1 MKLVIATKNA
11 GKLREVAAYLDGAG
25 AGVELLSLADFSG
38 FPDIEE
44 NGGTFLENALIKA
57 RTVASVTGLPALADD
72 SGLVVDALDGA
83 PGVRSA
89 RFAPTDAERN
99 AKLLVMLDTVPDD
112 ARTARFVCALA
123 FVGPDG
129 SEWTTEGVCE
139 GTIARKP
146 IGEDGFGYDPI
157 FYYPPLDATFAQ
169 LPRDMK
175 NSVSHRGIALRAFAE
190 ASSSLGFTG

>member
-11 GKLREVAAYLDGAG
+11 GKLSEVAAYLDGAG
-25 AGVELLSLADFSG
+25 AGVELLSLADFPG

-57 RTVASVTGLPALADD
+57 RTVSSVTGLLALADD

-99 AKLLVMLDTVPDD
+99 AKLLVMLDTVPDY
-112 ARTARFVCALA
+112 ARTARFVCAMA

-139 GTIARKP
+139 GIIARKP

-175 NSVSHRGIALRAFAE
+175 NSVSHRGIALRAFAG
-190 ASSSLGFTG
+190 AAASLGLTG